1 MKLTPASCR
10 AVYEMLIQVH
20 PFKSWRMPPSIE
32 VTFKVNSDPT
42 CYGQYEPD
50 PHTITL
56 SRAKLDHLDNVIKT
70 MAHECVH
77 LKLYQMRSKS
87 WNTHDEN
94 FAKYAV
100 LVSEEFGFDPKEF

>member
-1 MKLTPASCR
+1 
-10 AVYEMLIQVH
+10 MLVQVH
-20 PFKSWRMPPSIE
+20 PMKTWRLPPSQD
-32 VTFKVNSDPT
+32 VVFKVNDDPT

-56 SRAKLDHLDNVIKT
+56 SRAKLEHLDNVIKT
-70 MAHECVH
+70 MAHEVVH

-87 WNTHDEN
+87 WETHDHN

-100 LVSEEFGFDPKEF
+100 LISEEFGFDPKEF

>member
-20 PFKSWRMPPSIE
+20 PFNKWRMPPSIE
-32 VTFKVNSDPT
+32 VVFKVNDDPT

-50 PHTITL
+50 PHIITL
-56 SRAKLDHLDNVIKT
+56 SRAKLEHLDNIIKT
-70 MAHECVH
+70 MAHEMVH
-77 LKLYQMRSKS
+77 LKLYKSKSKS

-94 FAKYAV
+94 FLKLAV
-100 LVSEEFGFDPKEF
+100 IVSEEFGFDPKEF

>member
-42 CYGQYEPD
+42 CSGQYEPD

-56 SRAKLDHLDNVIKT
+56 SKAKLDHLDNVIKT